1 MAKCKL
7 CLEKEA
13 DFKGSHIVPHFLLK
27 RIFNVEGKKGRDYE
41 LEFLIDG
48 INTKSYFGRN
58 VSREKLESLFDEIPE
73 GESEENKDSHVED
86 YIFCTSCEKR
96 LGEIESEYAK
106 TIKKHSTVDYDSGI
120 KSELGLLFWASVL
133 WRMSINKKNG
143 VSQTKGEDEILRR
156 ILNRCLKEKIED
168 IDIDNMR
175 QSKDLKKIS
184 YKLLRCPNFSDENP
198 THLFMNPVIIN
209 PYTILIDEF
218 ILFFSHNSNY
228 NDYKARNF
236 YGIDEEV
243 INAPLNNFN
252 VNEKIMTIPS
262 AKMIGISNGL
272 KNEAALLRKNNIIK
286 FLDKL
291 NPEIGGEGKM
301 PDELKKEVFDAL
313 TESEVKDGVKF
324 TIQHLRDI
332 TYSVLKKY
340 GPQE

>member
-7 CLEKEA
+7 CLDKEA

-27 RIFNVEGKKGRDYE
+27 RIFNVVGKKGRDYE
-41 LEFLIDG
+41 LEFVIDAF
-48 INTKSYFGRN
+48 NTKSYYGRN
-58 VSREKLESLFDEIPE
+58 VSRDKLESLFDEIPE
-73 GESEENKDSHVED
+73 GESEENKDPHVED

-106 TIKKHSTVDYDSGI
+106 TIKKHSVGVYDSGI

-156 ILNRCLKEKIED
+156 ILNRCLKEKIGD
-168 IDIDNMR
+168 IDVENMR
-175 QSKDLKKIS
+175 QSKDFKKIS
-184 YKLLRCPNFSDENP
+184 YKLLRCPNFSDDNP
-198 THLFMNPVIIN
+198 THLFMYPVIIN

-218 ILFFSHNSNY
+218 VLFFSHNSNY

-236 YGIDEEV
+236 YGIKDEV
-243 INAPLNNFN
+243 IDAPINNRN
-252 VNEKIMTIPS
+252 DNEKIMVIPTE
-262 AKMIGISNGL
+262 KMVGISNGI
-272 KNEAALLRKNNIIK
+272 KNEAALLRRKYIIQ
-286 FLDKL
+286 FLDLSHKEL
-291 NPEIGGEGKM
+291 SGEAKM

-313 TESEVKDGVKF
+313 VESEAKEGVKF
-324 TIQHLRDI
+324 TMQHLRDI
-332 TYSVLKKY
+332 TFSVLKKY

>member
-41 LEFLIDG
+41 LEFVIDG

-198 THLFMNPVIIN
+198 THLFMYPIIIN

-218 ILFFSHNSNY
+218 VLFFSHNSNY
-228 NDYKARNF
+228 NDYKARSF
-236 YGIDEEV
+236 YGIKDEV
-243 INAPLNNFN
+243 IDAPLNNRDD
-252 VNEKIMTIPS
+252 NEKIMVISPE
-262 AKMIGISNGL
+262 KIVGISNGII
-272 KNEAALLRKNNIIK
+272 NEAALLKRKFIIE
-286 FLDKL
+286 FLDVLHSKC
-291 NPEIGGEGKM
+291 GKEGKM

-313 TESEVKDGVKF
+313 NESEVKGGVKF
-324 TIQHLRDI
+324 TIQHLKDI
-332 TYSVLKKY
+332 SFSVLKKY